1 MSSLF
6 PPLHTIILGSPG
18 PALVALMHSILGQS
32 KNCLMLSRPL
42 CYWLCFP
49 MGLPWHFQPKGSE
62 SALASA
68 HPLLQ
73 CLCPLL
79 LPALC
84 LHARPLFS
92 GLSVPELGCWCMP
105 REIRGLYVLLAHTL
119 PSFFLPCHRFS
130 TVEPSGLLLYNGR
143 LNERHDFLAVEII
156 QGQVQ
161 LKYSTGTL
169 GPACC
174 GICVMGAM
182 RGPVLSGESECCPGW
197 NLCYGKQ
204 G

>member
-1 MSSLF
+1 
-6 PPLHTIILGSPG
+6 
-18 PALVALMHSILGQS
+18 
-32 KNCLMLSRPL
+32 MLSRPL

-49 MGLPWHFQPKGSE
+49 MGLPWHLQPKGSE

-68 HPLLQ
+68 HPFLQ
-73 CLCPLL
+73 YLCPSL

-84 LHARPLFS
+84 LHARPPCS
-92 GLSVPELGCWCMP
+92 DLSITVLGYWCMP
-105 REIRGLYVLLAHTL
+105 QERGDLHVLLAHTL
-119 PSFFLPCHRFS
+119 PSFFLPCPRFS

-174 GICVMGAM
+174 CICVMGAVK
-182 RGPVLSGESECCPGW
+182 RPVLSGESKSAAVDGACAKGSRAEKCW
-197 NLCYGKQ
+197 
-204 G
+204 